1 MNITITQDNS
11 RVEQLGN
18 GANIIKKLYD
28 LAIDP
33 NNTLTL
39 SGNISS
45 TYAYGDEVDYL
56 NQHYGPDFIVSA
68 TNRYI
73 RFEDSAVLNA
83 LLSQGVGDG
92 TGILQSQLDGLTVDG
107 RGGSYGISF
116 KNNTDI
122 TSFLEF
128 KYFTNLT
135 SYVKED
141 AFQGCSNL
149 KWIAFPDG
157 FTSQSGVFTG
167 VTSCNIVVNSIEQY
181 FNLTGG
187 SSRLPAFGG
196 SSTPDNERGCLYLK
210 DKQHKIEDVVVPP
223 LQSVPTVD
231 LCRAT
236 IKTFTW
242 EGDTYIPYPMCVD
255 CHQLTTVNITGNC
268 TRIGSAFGGCSQL
281 TTVNGLSKI
290 TTFDGECFR
299 NCRMLQI
306 PTQDIS
312 NAEVIGAYAF
322 QNVPISG
329 ELSFPNLTQ
338 IGDFA
343 FNSSNI
349 SKVLNLGSIT
359 ALGSAFNGC
368 SNLTEIILP
377 TTLVTIG
384 GGAFAGKVQKL
395 IMPYG
400 VQTCNSV
407 VDGANSQSYL
417 YVQYP
422 STLTSIKF
430 KGILYASQTVSRYYV
445 IQATTPPTTD
455 WNGNWNNG
463 YRGGRPDL
471 INWYVPDASL
481 NTYKAATG
489 WSEFASSIY
498 PISQLETDS
507 ATYWT
512 MYQQNKDYGVPQS

>member
-11 RVEQLGN
+11 RIEQLGSN
-18 GANIIKKLYD
+18 GAAIIDKLYQ
-28 LAIDP
+28 LAIDS

-39 SGNISS
+39 IGNISS

-83 LLSQGVGDG
+83 LLSQGIGDG
-92 TGILQSQLDGLTVDG
+92 VGILQSQLDGLTVDG

-135 SYVKED
+135 SSVKEG

-157 FTSQSGVFTG
+157 FTSNGGSFTG
-167 VTSCNIVVNSIEQY
+167 ITSCNIVVNSVEQY

-187 SSRLPAFGG
+187 NGRLPAFGS
-196 SSTPDNERGCLYLK
+196 SSTPDSERGCLYLK

-223 LQSVPTVD
+223 VQNNYMPD

-268 TRIGSAFGGCSQL
+268 TRIGGAFDGCTQL

-290 TTFDGECFR
+290 TTFDGGAFK

-306 PTQDIS
+306 SAQDIS
-312 NAEVIGAYAF
+312 NAEVIGQNAF

-338 IGDFA
+338 IGNYA
-343 FNSSNI
+343 FNSSTI

-359 ALGSAFNGC
+359 TLGPAFTGC

-377 TTLVTIG
+377 TTLVTIE
-384 GGAFAGKVQKL
+384 GGAFVGKLQKL
-395 IMPYG
+395 IIPYG
-400 VQTCNSV
+400 VQTCNAV
-407 VDGANSQSYL
+407 VDNTNNQSYL
-417 YVQYP
+417 YLQYP
-422 STLTSIKF
+422 STLTSIKL
-430 KGILYASQTVSRYYV
+430 KGILYASGSASRYFV
-445 IQATTPPTTD
+445 VQATTPPTTD
-455 WNGNWNNG
+455 WNGNWDNS
-463 YRGGRPDL
+463 YRTGHPDD

-481 NTYKAATG
+481 NTYKTATG
-489 WSEFASSIY
+489 WKEFASSIY

-507 ATYWT
+507 TTYWT
-512 MYQQNKDYGVPQS
+512 MYQQNKDYGIS